1 MKIEWEPRETVA
13 TAFLSQT
20 VAEYGGQS
28 HRYYR
33 LGCHPVIT
41 GLLNI
46 FYTIPG
52 AAPLCGLPRA
62 MCCRPVY
69 TGLLNSAHL
78 RFAVQLDKL
87 FFGKFFE
94 MPNL

>member
-1 MKIEWEPRETVA
+1 MA
-13 TAFLSQT
+13 TAFLSQM
-20 VAEYGGQS
+20 VAEYGGAKPPLLS
-28 HRYYR
+28 ARLSPRYH
-33 LGCHPVIT
+33 GA
-41 GLLNI
+41 LNI

-87 FFGKFFE
+87 FFFEFLE
-94 MPNL
+94 MPDLGLRVSTCFC